1 MPTWQMVCLVGAHVA
16 NIKIYNY
23 IFKYLKSHLSILI
36 FKKSM
41 SNKKTMKRLIERKKY
56 IKYIIIY

>member
-1 MPTWQMVCLVGAHVA
+1 MPTWQIVCFVAAHVA
-16 NIKIYNY
+16 NIIIYNN

-41 SNKKTMKRLIERKKY
+41 SKKKKMKRLIERKN
-56 IKYIIIY
+56 IYYFL

>member
-1 MPTWQMVCLVGAHVA
+1 MLTWQMVCLVAAHVA
-16 NIKIYNY
+16 NIIIYNN

-41 SNKKTMKRLIERKKY
+41 SKKKKKRKD
-56 IKYIIIY
+56 

>member
-1 MPTWQMVCLVGAHVA
+1 MPTWQIVCFVAAHVA
-16 NIKIYNY
+16 NIIIYNN

-41 SNKKTMKRLIERKKY
+41 SKKKTKRLIERKN
-56 IKYIIIY
+56 IYYFL

>member
-1 MPTWQMVCLVGAHVA
+1 MPTWQIVCLVGAHVA
-16 NIKIYNY
+16 NIIIYNN

-41 SNKKTMKRLIERKKY
+41 SKKKKNEK
-56 IKYIIIY
+56 IN